1 MKSIA
6 RVDNHFDAAILGG
19 IDQHMTKKLFGTV
32 LVQWRKARNVSQ
44 LELALR
50 AEISQRH
57 VSFMETGRAR
67 PSREMALKLAEALDV
82 PLRARNEVLLAAGY
96 APFYPERKLDSVE
109 MARAT
114 QVLELMLDHHE
125 PYPAMVL
132 DGEWNIVIKNQAS
145 SRIISACL
153 SDTSLAQFSVNGKLN
168 FMRVMCSPKGLRPYV
183 RSWSQ
188 TGRVLLTRLRREAAA
203 YPGAASEILLR
214 ELLTQKV
221 FPEFTES
228 ATAPLNS
235 VIPLELIVNGE
246 CLRLIN
252 TLTTFGTPQDV
263 TLQELRIEMSFP
275 ADEATDQILRRK

>member
-1 MKSIA
+1 
-6 RVDNHFDAAILGG
+6 
-19 IDQHMTKKLFGTV
+19 MTKKLFGAV
-32 LVQWRKARNVSQ
+32 LSQWRKARNVSQ

-57 VSFMETGRAR
+57 VSFMETGRAL

-82 PLRARNEVLLAAGY
+82 PLRARNEILLAAGY
-96 APFYPERKLDSVE
+96 APFYPERKLDSQE
-109 MARAT
+109 TIRAM
-114 QVLELMLDHHE
+114 QILKRMLDHHE

-132 DGEWNIVIKNQAS
+132 DGAWNIVMKNRAS
-145 SRIISACL
+145 SRIIGACL
-153 SDTSLAQFSVNGKLN
+153 PDASLAQFSRSGKLN
-168 FMRVMCSPKGLRPYV
+168 FMRVMCSSNGLRPHI

-203 YPGAASEILLR
+203 YPGSASEILLR
-214 ELLTQKV
+214 ELLAQKV

-228 ATAPLNS
+228 TNAPLNS
-235 VIPLELIVNGE
+235 VIPLELIVKGKL
-246 CLRLIN
+246 LRLIN

-275 ADEATDQILRRK
+275 ADDSTDRNLRRK

>member
-1 MKSIA
+1 M
-6 RVDNHFDAAILGG
+6 
-19 IDQHMTKKLFGTV
+19 
-32 LVQWRKARNVSQ
+32 SQ

-67 PSREMALKLAEALDV
+67 PSREMALKLVEALDV

-96 APFYPERKLDSVE
+96 APFYPERKLDSQE
-109 MARAT
+109 MARVM
-114 QVLELMLDHHE
+114 QVLKRMLDHHE

-132 DGEWNIVIKNQAS
+132 DGAWDIVMKNKAS
-145 SRIISACL
+145 SRIIATCL
-153 SDTSLAQFSVNGKLN
+153 PDASLAQFLRDGKLN
-168 FMRVMCSPKGLRPYV
+168 FMRIMCSPKGLRPHI

-188 TGRVLLTRLRREAAA
+188 TGRVLLTRLQREAVE
-203 YPGAASEILLR
+203 YPGSASETLLR
-214 ELLTQKV
+214 ELLAQKA

-228 ATAPLNS
+228 AGAPLNS
-235 VIPLELIVNGE
+235 VIPLELMVNSE

-275 ADEATDQILRRK
+275 ADDATDKIFRRK

>member
-1 MKSIA
+1 MA
-6 RVDNHFDAAILGG
+6 
-19 IDQHMTKKLFGTV
+19 KKLFGTV
-32 LVQWRKARNVSQ
+32 LAQWRKARSVSQ

-57 VSFMETGRAR
+57 VSFMETGRAK

-96 APFYPERKLDSVE
+96 APFYSERKLDSQE
-109 MARAT
+109 MIRAA
-114 QVLELMLDHHE
+114 QVLKRMLDHHE

-132 DGEWNIVIKNQAS
+132 DGEWNIVMKNQAS
-145 SRIISACL
+145 TRIISACL
-153 SDTSLAQFSVNGKLN
+153 SDAALPEFSRNGKLN
-168 FMRVMCSPKGLRPYV
+168 FMRVMCSPKGLRPHV
-183 RSWSQ
+183 RNWTQ

-203 YPGAASEILLR
+203 YPGSASEILLR
-214 ELLTQKV
+214 ELLAQKV

-228 ATAPLNS
+228 AGAPLS
-235 VIPLELIVNGE
+235 PVIPLELIVNGE
-246 CLRLIN
+246 LLRLIN

-275 ADEATDQILRRK
+275 ADDASDRILRRK